1 MNKLL
6 KKANVQ
12 TTVGLSAAI
21 ISASYMMSRLLGLFR
36 DRLLISTFGKGMA
49 LDAYNAAF
57 TLPDLLFTLLVS
69 GAFAVAFIPVFSE
82 YLKKDDKK
90 LAWDIA
96 ASLLNI
102 LVVGTIALAVIV
114 QIFAVPIT
122 KLLFH
127 GFNQETLELTVN
139 LTRIMLITP
148 TLFAISSVW
157 GSIQQAHHRFVLYSV
172 ASVFYNVGIIIG
184 IMFFAGKYG
193 IYGVAWGVVLGTLLQ
208 ATMQFFGLS
217 GLGYKW
223 RPIITFKL
231 KGVRRTLKLI
241 VPRAIDQGIDQIN
254 YAVEKSIGS
263 ALAAG
268 SITSFTYAN
277 NLRNVPLSLIGA
289 AITTAVFPRL
299 AEQSADKSKTKLIE
313 SFVHTAR
320 LILFLSIPAAIMSIV
335 ARGYIV
341 RLLYGFGDI
350 DTANALGWFAASI
363 VFTSLFFLVS
373 RVFYAMQ
380 DTKTPL
386 LISIASV
393 GLNIFLSYHL
403 SQRMGITGL
412 AASASLV
419 ATLETLILMAILRKR
434 LGNIGE
440 KSIFI
445 SLVRMIIAG
454 GIMAVAVR
462 YMVRTALPL
471 YSQDL
476 GFATIAPKFI
486 VIMLV
491 AAAAYLIPC
500 YLMRLKEAKTMVH
513 RIVDI
518 ILRPLNLT

>member
-6 KKANVQ
+6 KKANIQ

-21 ISASYMMSRLLGLFR
+21 ISASYMISRLLGLFR

-57 TLPDLLFTLLVS
+57 TLPDILFTLLVS

-90 LAWDIA
+90 QAWDIA

-102 LVVGTIALAVIV
+102 LVVGTIGLAALAMV
-114 QIFAVPIT
+114 FAEPIT
-122 KLLFH
+122 KFLFH
-127 GFNQETLELTVN
+127 GFNTQTMELTIN

-157 GSIQQAHHRFVLYSV
+157 GSIQQANHRFVLYSA
-172 ASVFYNVGIIIG
+172 ASIFYNVGIIIG
-184 IMFFAGKYG
+184 IMFFSARYG
-193 IYGVAWGVVLGTLLQ
+193 VYGVAWGVVLGALMQALMQLL
-208 ATMQFFGLS
+208 GLT

-223 RPIITFKL
+223 RPIISFKL
-231 KGVRRTLKLI
+231 KGVTKTLRLI
-241 VPRAIDQGIDQIN
+241 VPRAIDQGMNQIN

-277 NLRNVPLSLIGA
+277 NLRNVPLTLIGA

-320 LILFLSIPAAIMSIV
+320 LILFLSIPAAILSVV

-341 RLLYGFGDI
+341 RLLYGFGDA

-363 VFTSLFFLVS
+363 VFTSLYFLIS

-386 LISIASV
+386 FVSFASV
-393 GLNIFLSYHL
+393 ALNIGLSYYL
-403 SQRMGITGL
+403 SRSMGIVGL
-412 AASASLV
+412 ALASSIV
-419 ATLETLILMAILRKR
+419 AGLETLILGGLLRHR

-440 KSIFI
+440 KSILS
-445 SLVRMIIAG
+445 SLVRMSIAG
-454 GIMAVAVR
+454 VVMAFAVR
-462 YMVRTALPL
+462 YTIQELLPL
-471 YSQDL
+471 YSGDL
-476 GFATIAPKFI
+476 GFTTIAPKFI
-486 VIMLV
+486 IIMLV
-491 AAAAYLIPC
+491 ATVSYLIPC
-500 YLMRLKEAKTMVH
+500 YLLRLHEAKTMVH
-513 RIVDI
+513 RITDV
-518 ILRPLNLT
+518 ILRPLDLT

>member
-1 MNKLL
+1 
-6 KKANVQ
+6 
-12 TTVGLSAAI
+12 
-21 ISASYMMSRLLGLFR
+21 
-36 DRLLISTFGKGMA
+36 MA

-102 LVVGTIALAVIV
+102 LVVGTIFVAIIV
-114 QIFAVPIT
+114 EIFAVPIT
-122 KLLFH
+122 KFLFH
-127 GFNQETLELTVN
+127 GFNEQTLQLTVN

-157 GSIQQAHHRFVLYSV
+157 GSIQQAHHRFVLYSI

-184 IMFFAGKYG
+184 IVVFAKNYG
-193 IYGVAWGVVLGTLLQ
+193 IYGVAWGVVLGTALQALLQ
-208 ATMQFFGLS
+208 LAGLN

-223 RPIITFKL
+223 RPIISFKL
-231 KGVRRTLKLI
+231 KGVIKTLKLI

-277 NLRNVPLSLIGA
+277 NLRNVPLSLIGS
-289 AITTAVFPRL
+289 AITVAVFPRL
-299 AEQSADKSKTKLIE
+299 AEQSTEKSKTKLIE
-313 SFVHTAR
+313 SFVYTAR
-320 LILFLSIPAAIMSIV
+320 LILFLSIPAAIVSVV

-341 RLLYGFGDI
+341 RLLYGFGDA

-386 LISIASV
+386 FVSIAAIA
-393 GLNIFLSYHL
+393 LNIGLSYHL
-403 SQRMGITGL
+403 SKTMGITGL
-412 AASASLV
+412 AAAASIV
-419 ATLETLILMAILRKR
+419 AGIETVVLMAILRKR
-434 LGNIGE
+434 IGSIGE
-440 KSIFI
+440 KSIFG
-445 SLVRMIIAG
+445 SLIRMSAAG
-454 GIMAVAVR
+454 LIMAVAIR
-462 YMVRTALPL
+462 YMIHNVLPL
-471 YSQDL
+471 YSGDL
-476 GFATIAPKFI
+476 GFMTIAPKFI
-486 VIMLV
+486 IIMLV
-491 AAAAYLIPC
+491 AAASYLIPC

-513 RIVDI
+513 RIADT

>member
-1 MNKLL
+1 
-6 KKANVQ
+6 
-12 TTVGLSAAI
+12 
-21 ISASYMMSRLLGLFR
+21 
-36 DRLLISTFGKGMA
+36 MA

-90 LAWDIA
+90 QAWDIA

-102 LVVGTIALAVIV
+102 LVVGTIGVAIV
-114 QIFAVPIT
+114 VEIFAVPIT
-122 KLLFH
+122 QFLFH
-127 GFNQETLELTVN
+127 GFDAETMQLTVN

-172 ASVFYNVGIIIG
+172 ASIFYNIGIIVGIT
-184 IMFFAGKYG
+184 FFASRYG

-208 ATMQFFGLS
+208 ALMQLLGLN

-223 RPIITFKL
+223 RPIISFKL
-231 KGVRRTLKLI
+231 TGVTRTLKLI
-241 VPRAIDQGIDQIN
+241 VPRAIDQGIDQVN

-299 AEQSADKSKTKLIE
+299 SEQAADKSKTKFIE

-320 LILFLSIPAAIMSIV
+320 LILFLSIPAAIMAVV

-363 VFTSLFFLVS
+363 IFTSLFFLVS

-386 LISIASV
+386 FISIASV
-393 GLNIFLSYHL
+393 ALNIVLSFYL
-403 SQRMGITGL
+403 SKTMGMVGL
-412 AASASLV
+412 AASSSIV
-419 ATLETLILMAILRKR
+419 AGLETLILMGILKKR

-440 KSIFI
+440 KSIFS
-445 SLVRMIIAG
+445 SLIRMSIAG
-454 GIMAVAVR
+454 VIMAVAVR
-462 YMVRTALPL
+462 YMIREVLPL
-471 YSQDL
+471 YSGDL
-476 GFATIAPKFI
+476 GFAVIAPKFI
-486 VIMLV
+486 IIMLV
-491 AAAAYLIPC
+491 AAVAYLVPC
-500 YLMRLKEAKTMVH
+500 YLLRLREAKTMIH
-513 RIVDI
+513 RIADV

>member
-1 MNKLL
+1 
-6 KKANVQ
+6 
-12 TTVGLSAAI
+12 
-21 ISASYMMSRLLGLFR
+21 
-36 DRLLISTFGKGMA
+36 MA

-82 YLKKDDKK
+82 YLHKDDKRE
-90 LAWDIA
+90 AWNVA

-102 LVVGTIALAVIV
+102 LVVGTIGVAIIV
-114 QIFAVPIT
+114 QIFAEPIT
-122 KLLFH
+122 RLLFH
-127 GFNQETLELTVN
+127 GFNDQTLQLTVN

-157 GSIQQAHHRFVLYSV
+157 GSIQQANHRFVLYSV
-172 ASVFYNVGIIIG
+172 ASIFYNVGIIVG
-184 IMFFAGKYG
+184 ILFFSNKYG

-208 ATMQFFGLS
+208 ALMQLAGLN

-223 RPIITFKL
+223 RPIISFKL
-231 KGVRRTLKLI
+231 KGVTKTLKLI

-254 YAVEKSIGS
+254 YAIEKSIGS

-277 NLRNVPLSLIGA
+277 NLRNVPLSLIGS

-299 AEQSADKSKTKLIE
+299 AQQSAGQSRTKLIE

-320 LILFLSIPAAIMSIV
+320 LILFLSIPAAIISIA

-341 RLLYGFGDI
+341 RLLYGFGDM
-350 DTANALGWFAASI
+350 DTANTLGWFAASI
-363 VFTSLFFLVS
+363 VFMGLFFLVS

-386 LISIASV
+386 IISIASV
-393 GLNIFLSYHL
+393 GLNIVLSYHL
-403 SQRMGITGL
+403 SKTMGITGL
-412 AASASLV
+412 AASASIV
-419 ATLETLILMAILRKR
+419 AGLETLILMAILRKR

-440 KSIFI
+440 KSIFS
-445 SLVRMIIAG
+445 SLVRMSLAG
-454 GIMAVAVR
+454 VVMALAVR
-462 YMVRTALPL
+462 YMVRDVLPL
-471 YSQDL
+471 YAQDL
-476 GFATIAPKFI
+476 GFSVIAPKFI

-491 AAAAYLIPC
+491 ATVAYLLPC
-500 YLMRLKEAKTMVH
+500 YLLRLREAKTMIH
-513 RIVDI
+513 RIADI

>member
-1 MNKLL
+1 
-6 KKANVQ
+6 
-12 TTVGLSAAI
+12 
-21 ISASYMMSRLLGLFR
+21 
-36 DRLLISTFGKGMA
+36 MA

-90 LAWDIA
+90 VAWDIA

-102 LVVGTIALAVIV
+102 LVLGTIAVAVIV

-122 KLLFH
+122 KFLFH
-127 GFNQETLELTVN
+127 GFNEQTLELTVN

-172 ASVFYNVGIIIG
+172 ASIFYNVGIIFG
-184 IMFFAGKYG
+184 ILVFSSRYG
-193 IYGVAWGVVLGTLLQ
+193 IYGVAWGVVLGTMLQ
-208 ATMQFFGLS
+208 ASMQFLGLQ

-223 RPIITFKL
+223 RPIISFKL
-231 KGVRRTLKLI
+231 KGVTRTLKLI
-241 VPRAIDQGIDQIN
+241 VPRAIDQGVNQIN
-254 YAVEKSIGS
+254 YAIEKSIGS
-263 ALAAG
+263 TLAAG

-277 NLRNVPLSLIGA
+277 NLRNVPLTLVGA

-299 AEQSADKSKTKLIE
+299 AQQSADKSRSKLIE

-320 LILFLSIPAAIMSIV
+320 LILFLSIPAAIMSVV

-341 RLLYGFGDI
+341 RLLYGFGDA

-386 LISIASV
+386 FVSFFSV
-393 GLNIFLSYHL
+393 SLNIFLSYHL
-403 SQRMGITGL
+403 SRSMGITGL
-412 AASASLV
+412 AAAASIV
-419 ATLETLILMAILRKR
+419 AGLETIILMTILRKR

-440 KSIFI
+440 KSIFS
-445 SLVRMIIAG
+445 SLIRMSIAG
-454 GIMAVAVR
+454 AFMAVAVR
-462 YMVRTALPL
+462 YMIREVLPL
-471 YSQDL
+471 YSEDL

-486 VIMLV
+486 IIMLV
-491 AAAAYLIPC
+491 ALVAYLVPC
-500 YLMRLKEAKTMVH
+500 YLLRLREAKTMIH
-513 RIVDI
+513 RIADT

>member
-1 MNKLL
+1 
-6 KKANVQ
+6 
-12 TTVGLSAAI
+12 
-21 ISASYMMSRLLGLFR
+21 
-36 DRLLISTFGKGMA
+36 MA

-90 LAWDIA
+90 VAWDVA

-102 LVVGTIALAVIV
+102 LVVGTIGVAIIV

-127 GFNQETLELTVN
+127 GFNEETLQLTVN

-157 GSIQQAHHRFVLYSV
+157 GSIQQAHHRFVLYSI
-172 ASVFYNVGIIIG
+172 ASIFYNVGIIVG
-184 IMFFAGKYG
+184 ILFFSTRYG

-208 ATMQFFGLS
+208 ALLQRLGLS

-223 RPIITFKL
+223 RPIISFKL
-231 KGVRRTLKLI
+231 TGVTKTLKLI

-299 AEQSADKSKTKLIE
+299 AEQSNDQSKTKLIE

-320 LILFLSIPAAIMSIV
+320 LILFLSIPAAILSVV

-341 RLLYGFGDI
+341 RLLYGFGDA
-350 DTANALGWFAASI
+350 DTANTLGWFAASI
-363 VFTSLFFLVS
+363 VFMGLFFLVS

-386 LISIASV
+386 FVSIASV
-393 GLNIFLSYHL
+393 ALNIVLSYHL
-403 SQRMGITGL
+403 SVNMGITGL
-412 AASASLV
+412 AAAASIVAGLEVLV
-419 ATLETLILMAILRKR
+419 LMGILRKR
-434 LGNIGE
+434 LGSIGE
-440 KSIFI
+440 KSILY
-445 SLVRMIIAG
+445 SLLRMSAAG
-454 GIMAVAVR
+454 LVMAAAVR
-462 YMVRTALPL
+462 YMVHDVLPL
-471 YSQDL
+471 YSDDL

-486 VIMLV
+486 IIMLV
-491 AAAAYLIPC
+491 ATVAYLVPC
-500 YLMRLKEAKTMVH
+500 YLLRLKEAKTMVH
-513 RIVDI
+513 RMVDT

>member
-1 MNKLL
+1 
-6 KKANVQ
+6 
-12 TTVGLSAAI
+12 
-21 ISASYMMSRLLGLFR
+21 MMSRLLGLYR

-90 LAWDIA
+90 QAWDIA

-102 LVVGTIALAVIV
+102 LVVGTIGVAIIV
-114 QIFAVPIT
+114 EIFAVPIT
-122 KLLFH
+122 QFLFH
-127 GFNQETLELTVN
+127 GFNAQTMQLTVN

-157 GSIQQAHHRFVLYSV
+157 GSIQQANHRFVLYSV
-172 ASVFYNVGIIIG
+172 ASIFYNVGIIVG
-184 IMFFAGKYG
+184 ITVFASKYG

-208 ATMQFFGLS
+208 ALMQLLGLN

-223 RPIITFKL
+223 RPIISFKL
-231 KGVRRTLKLI
+231 KGVTKTLKLI
-241 VPRAIDQGIDQIN
+241 VPRAIDQGIDQVN

-299 AEQSADKSKTKLIE
+299 SEQAVDKSKTKFIE

-320 LILFLSIPAAIMSIV
+320 LILFLAIPAAIMAV
-335 ARGYIV
+335 VGRGYIV
-341 RLLYGFGDI
+341 RLLYGFGDV

-373 RVFYAMQ
+373 RAFYAMQ

-386 LISIASV
+386 FVSFASV
-393 GLNIFLSYHL
+393 ALNIFLSYHL
-403 SQRMGITGL
+403 SRNMGIIGL
-412 AASASLV
+412 AAASSIV
-419 ATLETLILMAILRKR
+419 AGLETIILMSILKVR

-440 KSIFI
+440 KSILS
-445 SLVRMIIAG
+445 SLLRMCLAG
-454 GIMAVAVR
+454 SVMAIVVR
-462 YMVRTALPL
+462 YMIHDVLPL
-471 YSQDL
+471 YSGDL
-476 GFATIAPKFI
+476 GFAVIAPKFI
-486 VIMLV
+486 IIMLV
-491 AAAAYLIPC
+491 AAAAYLVPC
-500 YLMRLKEAKTMVH
+500 YVLRLREAKTMIH
-513 RIVDI
+513 RIADV
-518 ILRPLNLT
+518 ILRPLNLI

>member
-21 ISASYMMSRLLGLFR
+21 ISASYLMSRLLGLFR

-90 LAWDIA
+90 VAWDIA

-102 LVVGTIALAVIV
+102 LVVGTIVLAVIV
-114 QIFAVPIT
+114 EIFAVPIT
-122 KLLFH
+122 KFLFH
-127 GFNQETLELTVN
+127 GFNEQTLQLTVN

-172 ASVFYNVGIIIG
+172 ASIFYNVGIIVG
-184 IMFFAGKYG
+184 IIFFSTRYG

-208 ATMQFFGLS
+208 AMMQFFGLS

-231 KGVRRTLKLI
+231 KGVTRTLKLI

-277 NLRNVPLSLIGA
+277 SLRNVPLSLIGA

-299 AEQSADKSKTKLIE
+299 SEQAADKSKTKLIE

-320 LILFLSIPAAIMSIV
+320 LILFLSIPAAIMSVV
-335 ARGYIV
+335 ARGYLV

-350 DTANALGWFAASI
+350 DTANTLGWFAISI

-373 RVFYAMQ
+373 RVFYALQ

-386 LISIASV
+386 FISIASV

-403 SQRMGITGL
+403 SRNMGITGL
-412 AASASLV
+412 AAAASIVSA
-419 ATLETLILMAILRKR
+419 LETIILMGILRKR
-434 LGNIGE
+434 LGSIGE
-440 KSIFI
+440 KSIFG
-445 SLVRMIIAG
+445 SLIRMSAAG
-454 GIMAVAVR
+454 LVMAVAVR
-462 YMVRTALPL
+462 YMVHTVLPL
-471 YSQDL
+471 YSADL

-486 VIMLV
+486 IIMLV
-491 AAAAYLIPC
+491 ALVAYLVPC
-500 YLMRLKEAKTMVH
+500 YLLRLKEAKTMVH
-513 RIVDI
+513 RMVDT

>member
-1 MNKLL
+1 VNKLL

-12 TTVGLSAAI
+12 TTVGFSAAI
-21 ISASYMMSRLLGLFR
+21 ISASYLLSRLLGLFR

-82 YLKKDDKK
+82 YLKKEDKK
-90 LAWDIA
+90 VAWDIA

-102 LVVGTIALAVIV
+102 LVLGTIMVAILVE
-114 QIFAVPIT
+114 IFAVPIT
-122 KLLFH
+122 KFLFH
-127 GFNQETLELTVN
+127 GFNEQTLQLTVN

-184 IMFFAGKYG
+184 IMVFAKHYG
-193 IYGVAWGVVLGTLLQ
+193 IYGVAWGVVLGTALQ
-208 ATMQFFGLS
+208 AMMQFLGLQ

-223 RPIITFKL
+223 RPIISFKL
-231 KGVRRTLKLI
+231 KGVARTLKLI

-299 AEQSADKSKTKLIE
+299 AEESNSKSHTKLIE
-313 SFVHTAR
+313 SFVYTAR
-320 LILFLSIPAAIMSIV
+320 LILFLSIPAAILCVV

-350 DTANALGWFAASI
+350 DTANTLGWFAASI

-373 RVFYAMQ
+373 RVYYAMQ

-386 LISIASV
+386 FVSIVSV

-403 SQRMGITGL
+403 SRTMGIIGL
-412 AASASLV
+412 AAAASIV
-419 ATLETLILMAILRKR
+419 AGLETLVLMVILRR
-434 LGNIGE
+434 RIGSIGE
-440 KSIFI
+440 KSILG
-445 SLVRMIIAG
+445 SLVRMSAAG
-454 GIMAVAVR
+454 LVMAVAVR
-462 YMVRTALPL
+462 YMITNVLPL
-471 YSQDL
+471 YSGDL

-486 VIMLV
+486 IIMLV
-491 AAAAYLIPC
+491 ALVAYLVPC
-500 YLMRLKEAKTMVH
+500 YLLRLKEAKTMVH
-513 RIVDI
+513 RIVDT

>member
-12 TTVGLSAAI
+12 TTVGLAAAI
-21 ISASYMMSRLLGLFR
+21 ISASYMISRLLGLFR

-90 LAWDIA
+90 EAWDVA

-102 LVVGTIALAVIV
+102 LVVGTIAIAVV
-114 QIFAVPIT
+114 AMIFADPIT
-122 KLLFH
+122 RFLFH
-127 GFNQETLELTVN
+127 GFNEQTMQLTIN

-157 GSIQQAHHRFVLYSV
+157 GSIQQANHRFVLYSV
-172 ASVFYNVGIIIG
+172 ASIFYNVGIIIG
-184 IMFFAGKYG
+184 IIFFSNKYG
-193 IYGVAWGVVLGTLLQ
+193 IYGVAWGVVLGAGLQ
-208 ATMQFFGLS
+208 AMMQLLGLN

-223 RPIITFKL
+223 RPIISFKL
-231 KGVRRTLKLI
+231 KGVTKTLKLI
-241 VPRAIDQGIDQIN
+241 VPRAIDQGMNQIN

-277 NLRNVPLSLIGA
+277 NLRNVPLTLIGA
-289 AITTAVFPRL
+289 AITTAIFPRL

-320 LILFLSIPAAIMSIV
+320 LILFLSIPAAIMSVV

-341 RLLYGFGDI
+341 RLLYGFGDA

-363 VFTSLFFLVS
+363 VFTSLYFLIS

-386 LISIASV
+386 FVSFASV
-393 GLNIFLSYHL
+393 AINIGLSYYL
-403 SQRMGITGL
+403 SRGMGITGL
-412 AASASLV
+412 ALAASIV
-419 ATLETLILMAILRKR
+419 AGFETIILGGILRHR

-440 KSIFI
+440 RNILG
-445 SLVRMIIAG
+445 SLVRMSIAG
-454 GIMAVAVR
+454 FVMAVAVR
-462 YMVRTALPL
+462 YMINTVLPL
-471 YSQDL
+471 YSGDL

-486 VIMLV
+486 IIMLV
-491 AAAAYLIPC
+491 ALASYLVTC
-500 YLMRLKEAKTMVH
+500 YLLRLKEAKTMVH
-513 RIVDI
+513 RIADI
-518 ILRPLNLT
+518 ILRPLDLT

>member
-21 ISASYMMSRLLGLFR
+21 ISASYLMSRLLGLFR

-90 LAWDIA
+90 EAWDIA

-102 LVVGTIALAVIV
+102 LVVGTIGVAILVE
-114 QIFAVPIT
+114 IFAVPIT
-122 KLLFH
+122 KFLFH
-127 GFNQETLELTVN
+127 GFNEQTLQLTIN

-157 GSIQQAHHRFVLYSV
+157 GSIQQAHHRFVLYAV
-172 ASVFYNVGIIIG
+172 ASVFYNIGIIFG
-184 IMFFAGKYG
+184 IIVFSKHYG
-193 IYGVAWGVVLGTLLQ
+193 IYGVAWGVILGTALQ
-208 ATMQFFGLS
+208 ALVQLAGLS

-223 RPIITFKL
+223 RPIISFKL
-231 KGVRRTLKLI
+231 KGVTRTLKLI
-241 VPRAIDQGIDQIN
+241 VPRAIDQGVDQIN

-277 NLRNVPLSLIGA
+277 NLRNVPLSLIGS
-289 AITTAVFPRL
+289 AITVAVFPRL
-299 AEQSADKSKTKLIE
+299 AEQSTEKSKTKLIE

-320 LILFLSIPAAIMSIV
+320 LILFLSIPAAIMSV
-335 ARGYIV
+335 AARGYIV
-341 RLLYGFGDI
+341 RLLYGFGDV

-386 LISIASV
+386 FISIASV

-403 SQRMGITGL
+403 SRSMGITGL
-412 AASASLV
+412 AAAASLV
-419 ATLETLILMAILRKR
+419 SGIETLVLMAILRKR
-434 LGNIGE
+434 IGSIGE
-440 KSIFI
+440 KSIFG
-445 SLVRMIIAG
+445 SLIRMSAAG
-454 GIMAVAVR
+454 LIMAVTVR

-471 YSQDL
+471 YSADL

-486 VIMLV
+486 IIILV
-491 AAAAYLIPC
+491 AVVAYLVPC
-500 YLMRLKEAKTMVH
+500 YLLRLKEAKTMVH
-513 RIVDI
+513 RMIDT

>member
-1 MNKLL
+1 
-6 KKANVQ
+6 
-12 TTVGLSAAI
+12 
-21 ISASYMMSRLLGLFR
+21 
-36 DRLLISTFGKGMA
+36 MA

-90 LAWDIA
+90 EAWDVA

-102 LVVGTIALAVIV
+102 LVLGTIGLAIV
-114 QIFAVPIT
+114 VEIFAVPIT
-122 KLLFH
+122 KFLFH
-127 GFNQETLELTVN
+127 GFNAETLELTVN

-172 ASVFYNVGIIIG
+172 ASVFYNVGIILG
-184 IMFFAGKYG
+184 IVFFSNKYG
-193 IYGVAWGVVLGTLLQ
+193 IYGVAWGVVLGTALQ
-208 ATMQFFGLS
+208 ASMQFLGLQ

-223 RPIITFKL
+223 RPIISFKL
-231 KGVRRTLKLI
+231 KGVTKTLRLI
-241 VPRAIDQGIDQIN
+241 VPRAIDQGMNQIN

-277 NLRNVPLSLIGA
+277 NLRNVPLTLIGA

-299 AEQSADKSKTKLIE
+299 AEQSAGKSKTKLIE

-320 LILFLSIPAAIMSIV
+320 LILFLSIPAAIMSVV

-341 RLLYGFGDI
+341 RLLYGFGDA

-363 VFTSLFFLVS
+363 VFTSLYFLIS

-386 LISIASV
+386 FVSFASV
-393 GLNIFLSYHL
+393 AINIGLSYYL
-403 SQRMGITGL
+403 SRSMGITGL
-412 AASASLV
+412 ALAASIV
-419 ATLETLILMAILRKR
+419 AGLETIILSIILRHR

-440 KSIFI
+440 KSILS
-445 SLVRMIIAG
+445 SLLRMSIAG
-454 GIMAVAVR
+454 VVMATAVR
-462 YMVRTALPL
+462 YMIRDVLPL
-471 YSQDL
+471 YSGDL

-486 VIMLV
+486 IIMLV
-491 AAAAYLIPC
+491 AAATYLLTC
-500 YLMRLKEAKTMVH
+500 YLLRLKEAKTMVH
-513 RIVDI
+513 RIVDV
-518 ILRPLNLT
+518 ILRPLDLT